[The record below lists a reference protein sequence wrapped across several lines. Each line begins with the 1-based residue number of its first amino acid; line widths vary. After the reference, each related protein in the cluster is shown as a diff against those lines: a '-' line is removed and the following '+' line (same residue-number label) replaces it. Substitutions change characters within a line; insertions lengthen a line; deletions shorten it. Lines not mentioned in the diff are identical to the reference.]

1 MLYLLY
7 GCVFHL
13 VQRNYVEQLHKTNA
27 FIGAELSSRHK
38 GRAAEGGE
46 VSLLMPSPCLTHE
59 GPMFTRSPAKP

>member
-1 MLYLLY
+1 MLSISSLWM
-7 GCVFHL
+7 CFPPSSE
-13 VQRNYVEQLHKTNA
+13 VEQLHKTNA